1 MKTAQRPQRFYQKK
15 TFRWSMGIVAG
26 ILIVL
31 GLAFRLS
38 PWPGALV
45 IRSVFERGGHNTLVA
60 MQKALPDYPVA
71 ITNDVAYGNS
81 RDMRLDV
88 YRPERVVGS
97 STRLPIII
105 WTHGGAWLSG
115 DKKDAAPYFERLAD
129 QGYVV
134 VAVNYSLAPGAT
146 YPTAVRQLNDAHRY
160 IVQHSA
166 QYNGNPDYMFLA
178 GDSAGAQLSS
188 QLAALITNQAYA
200 RDMHIKPSL
209 QPDQVKGV
217 LLYCGIYKMEELAEP
232 NPSLSK
238 LVSWG
243 DETSVW
249 AYTGSRNKAS
259 PAIQQ
264 MSAYY
269 HATKDFPTTF
279 ITGGNADPLT
289 DAQARPFAQKLA
301 ERKVRVQTL
310 FYNKDHQPELPHEYQ
325 FTFNADG
332 ERAFVLMTGFLGR
345 QSQ

>member
-1 MKTAQRPQRFYQKK
+1 
-15 TFRWSMGIVAG
+15 MGIVAG

-166 QYNGNPDYMFLA
+166 RYNGNPDYMFLA

-269 HATKDFPTTF
+269 HATKD
-279 ITGGNADPLT
+279 
-289 DAQARPFAQKLA
+289 
-301 ERKVRVQTL
+301 
-310 FYNKDHQPELPHEYQ
+310 
-325 FTFNADG
+325 
-332 ERAFVLMTGFLGR
+332 
-345 QSQ
+345 

>member
-1 MKTAQRPQRFYQKK
+1 
-15 TFRWSMGIVAG
+15 MGIVAG

-71 ITNDVAYGNS
+71 ITKDVAYGNS

-166 QYNGNPDYMFLA
+166 
-178 GDSAGAQLSS
+178 
-188 QLAALITNQAYA
+188 
-200 RDMHIKPSL
+200 
-209 QPDQVKGV
+209 
-217 LLYCGIYKMEELAEP
+217 
-232 NPSLSK
+232 
-238 LVSWG
+238 
-243 DETSVW
+243 
-249 AYTGSRNKAS
+249 
-259 PAIQQ
+259 
-264 MSAYY
+264 
-269 HATKDFPTTF
+269 
-279 ITGGNADPLT
+279 
-289 DAQARPFAQKLA
+289 
-301 ERKVRVQTL
+301 
-310 FYNKDHQPELPHEYQ
+310 
-325 FTFNADG
+325 
-332 ERAFVLMTGFLGR
+332 
-345 QSQ
+345 